1 MKKRIFRIC
10 TILVLGLAAMQ
21 TIALADDDSPGIEG
35 LWFANGTPADCQTL
49 TPLGPTGLR
58 ALYMFSHDGSL
69 TTEAAFFG
77 PSPRRST
84 GLGAWR
90 HAQGRT
96 FTSTFWFFRYNQ
108 DGSFLEMREVTLNIQ
123 LNGDQ
128 FTTVDKVDVYDANG
142 QLISTG
148 CAISRATRAQ

>member
-1 MKKRIFRIC
+1 MKKRISVS
-10 TILVLGLAAMQ
+10 TMAVLGFAAIQ
-21 TIALADDDSPGIEG
+21 TMAFAQETPGIEG
-35 LWFANGTPADCQTL
+35 VWLANLTSINCQTGV
-49 TPLGPTGLR
+49 PLPGITLR
-58 ALYMFSHDGSL
+58 GLYMFSHDGSL

-108 DGSFLEMREVTLNIQ
+108 DGSFLETREVTSNIE